1 VVLAAERYNTSEPVN
16 LGSGSEI
23 STRELA
29 DLIKATTGYG
39 GALVWDASRPDGQ
52 PRRALDTSRAAEAFG
67 FKARTPF
74 KVGLERTVEW
84 YLGQGGGR
92 S

>member
-1 VVLAAERYNTSEPVN
+1 MLAAERYDGSEPVN
-16 LGSGSEI
+16 LGSGAEI

-29 DLIKATTGYG
+29 DLIKAITGFE

-67 FKARTPF
+67 FRARMPF
-74 KVGLERTVEW
+74 RAGLERTVQW
-84 YLGQGGGR
+84 YLEHGGGR
-92 S
+92 F

>member
-1 VVLAAERYNTSEPVN
+1 V
-16 LGSGSEI
+16 
-23 STRELA
+23 
-29 DLIKATTGYG
+29 TGYT

-52 PRRALDTSRAAEAFG
+52 PRRALDTSRAAQAFG

-84 YLGQGGGR
+84 YLSRGGGR
-92 S
+92 P